1 MEKILKKLNLHLL
14 SDATG
19 ETLQMVANAT
29 KIQFPNHETIEHIW
43 SMIRNK
49 SQLQN
54 AIDNIR
60 KNPGIVLCT
69 IVNKELQRGLFAS
82 CMTLKIPCIDIL
94 DPIIREFKSY
104 LDTESQNEPGIQH
117 KLDDEYYQRIDA
129 MHFCLAHD
137 DGQNVEG
144 LENADVV
151 LVGVSRTSKTPTC
164 MYLANKGIKAANV
177 PFVPEIDPPK
187 ILLDLDRPVIIGL
200 TNTVDRLIE
209 LRLNRLHHLNQKT
222 DSQYVN
228 ELSIENEIK
237 EARKLFNKNKWP
249 VIDVARRSIEET
261 AAKIIMYISHTS

>member
-1 MEKILKKLNLHLL
+1 MKKLNLHLL

-29 KIQFPNHETIEHIW
+29 KIQFPSHESIEHIW

-54 AIDNIR
+54 VIENIQQ
-60 KNPGIVLCT
+60 NPGIVLCT
-69 IVNKELQRGLFAS
+69 LVNKDLQRDLFAS
-82 CMTLKIPCIDIL
+82 CRTLNIPCVDIL
-94 DPIIREFKSY
+94 DPIIKEFKLY

-137 DGQNVEG
+137 DGQNLG
-144 LENADVV
+144 GINKADVV

-177 PFVPEIDPPK
+177 PYVPEIEPPK
-187 ILLDLDRPVIIGL
+187 ILTDLDGPVIIGL
-200 TNTVDRLIE
+200 TNTVDRLLE
-209 LRLNRLHHLNQKT
+209 LRLNRLYHLNQKA
-222 DSQYVN
+222 DSPYVN
-228 ELSIENEIK
+228 ESSIEKEIK
-237 EARKLFNKNKWP
+237 QARIFFNKNRWP

-261 AAKIIMYISHTS
+261 AAKIIMFLSHN